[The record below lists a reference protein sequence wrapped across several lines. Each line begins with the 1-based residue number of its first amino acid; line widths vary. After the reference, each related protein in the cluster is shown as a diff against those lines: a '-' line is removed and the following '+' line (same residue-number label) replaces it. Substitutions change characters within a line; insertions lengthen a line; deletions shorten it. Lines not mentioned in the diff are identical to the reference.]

1 MEEYYILCPTRASP
15 EPALISHLISRD
27 ICARRQDENFHKCP
41 TCVRSRI
48 WAAAHP
54 GGEGAEAG
62 AEGSAGAAGAA
73 PGNAPPG
80 PA

>member
-1 MEEYYILCPTRASP
+1 MEEYYILCPTRATP

-27 ICARRQDENFHKCP
+27 ICVRRQDENFHKCP

-54 GGEGAEAG
+54 GQEAPPAEGAASG
-62 AEGSAGAAGAA
+62 TAA
-73 PGNAPPG
+73 PGGAPS
-80 PA
+80 A